1 MRFSRD
7 ECLSIIKMWNIST
20 DSRVLLLE
28 RNDELKQCIENE
40 YFGAMVHCLRD
51 VGMDNLIAD
60 ISVQNCFAYNIVFD
74 DGYFRR
80 SGFDGKEIRAIG
92 LHLAPYGSVLS
103 TAFSWD
109 EVMAINDNLFMEW
122 FGDITYLCKKKFV
135 NASEDVYFVKSSCCN
150 AQVIWLQSY
159 YSKDI
164 RHMLSVLLTRIEFD
178 VDAQDSKF
186 KFLKVCRDHNI
197 SEKYIRSFVYSA
209 SVDYDKVFKV
219 LGMKGYE

>member
-1 MRFSRD
+1 MRLSRN
-7 ECLSIIKMWNIST
+7 ECLAIVKMWNIST

-28 RNDELKQCIENE
+28 RNDELKQCIEEE
-40 YFGAMVHCLRD
+40 YPGAMVHCLRD

-60 ISVQNCFAYNIVFD
+60 ISVQRCVAYNIVFD

-80 SGFDGKEIRAIG
+80 SGFDAQKIRAIG

-109 EVMAINDNLFMEW
+109 EVMAINDNLFVEW
-122 FGDITYLCKKKFV
+122 FGDITYLCKKKFA
-135 NASEDVYFVKSSCCN
+135 NASTDVYFVKSSCCN
-150 AQVIWLQSY
+150 AQVIWLQNH

-164 RHMLSVLLTRIEFD
+164 RHIMSVLLTRIEFD
-178 VDAQDSKF
+178 VDISENKF
-186 KFLKVCRDHNI
+186 QFLKVCRENNI

-209 SVDYDKVFKV
+209 SVDHNKVFKV